1 MRHLAGVLVLRHGG
15 IKAAASS
22 EGVPLCVFES
32 ILGAKVARP
41 DGRTTPGQ
49 RMAELLFLSPS
60 AAKAEL
66 LSLITYT
73 PECSHVRSHFTC
85 CSDADSSGKTDSS

>member
-15 IKAAASS
+15 IKAAAAS
-22 EGVPLCVFES
+22 EGVPLCVLES

-41 DGRTTPGQ
+41 DSRTSPGQ
-49 RMAELLFLSPS
+49 RMAELLFLSHS

-66 LSLITYT
+66 MSLITYT
-73 PECSHVRSHFTC
+73 TECPHVRSHITC
-85 CSDADSSGKTDSS
+85 